1 MEISDEALGK
11 DCINVYRGVATRRLS
26 FYKCLFQT
34 IPGVGAKASWV
45 DLDSLGVAHGSPK
58 CHRNHCL

>member
-11 DCINVYRGVATRRLS
+11 DCINVYHGVATRRLS
-26 FYKCLFQT
+26 LCKCLFQT
-34 IPGVGAKASWV
+34 IPGVGGKASWA
-45 DLDSLGVAHGSPK
+45 DLASLGVAHGSPK